1 MFISPLHINFLPS
14 VCRWNASIRAVD
26 LRETLYSE
34 FSFTQEP
41 FRPTAS
47 CFRKTTW
54 SMLTKVSD
62 GPCDL
67 YGCNDPFRTTE
78 VIWNGNIVVL
88 IFRCFSY
95 RCQISRL
102 WESGVSFLWWPRK
115 NFRWV
120 FFVFLSGN
128 IEVSPLFMS
137 CEAVVYTRGNGA
149 VALIHQCV
157 VHSGSNRWHNGPDVT
172 VDYMSTDSLTK
183 WNSYQNICT
192 AEGRK
197 MWCLFIKVRT
207 CAWDYMMLKKLCL
220 HIHAQITSKI
230 LQSLLFVYQERV
242 LQTYGILH
250 QYSSLFV

>member
-1 MFISPLHINFLPS
+1 MPLYQWGMLCLSHHCISIFSFCLQVKCFHKS
-14 VCRWNASIRAVD
+14 SGSERD
-26 LRETLYSE
+26 LYSE

-54 SMLTKVSD
+54 SMLTRSAMGRVTSTMQW
-62 GPCDL
+62 PI
-67 YGCNDPFRTTE
+67 RTTE

-115 NFRWV
+115 NFRWG

-137 CEAVVYTRGNGA
+137 CEAVVYTRGKGA

-183 WNSYQNICT
+183 WNSYQNI
-192 AEGRK
+192 
-197 MWCLFIKVRT
+197 
-207 CAWDYMMLKKLCL
+207 L
-220 HIHAQITSKI
+220 HC
-230 LQSLLFVYQERV
+230 RR
-242 LQTYGILH
+242 
-250 QYSSLFV
+250 